1 MGLNIQVDYEAIY
14 EITTQILNHN
24 GNLEGRFQ
32 GMTAELNNV
41 FMTWQGQT
49 ASEMEQIYHSEVED
63 YLVQLCRLVDENI
76 KSLKEITGKMVELDR
91 LFSRIF
97 SN

>member
-24 GNLEGRFQ
+24 NNLEGQFH
-32 GMTAELNNV
+32 GMTSQLNDV

-49 ASEMEQIYHSEVED
+49 ASDMEQIYHSEVESR
-63 YLVQLCRLVDENI
+63 LGQLCDLVNENI
-76 KSLKEITGKMVELDR
+76 QSLKEITGKMVELDR